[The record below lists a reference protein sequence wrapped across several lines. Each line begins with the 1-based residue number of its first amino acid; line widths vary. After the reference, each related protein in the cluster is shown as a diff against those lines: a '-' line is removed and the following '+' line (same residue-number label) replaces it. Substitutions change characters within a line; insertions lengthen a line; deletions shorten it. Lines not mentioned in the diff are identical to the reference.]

1 MYYISKKWLLVIS
14 LIALLANC
22 KSNEKQPVKESTP
35 QYTGEQPKP
44 GTEPQTDS
52 LKKSLDE
59 QRKTRTIKKEKGAD

>member
-14 LIALLANC
+14 SITLLSNC
-22 KSNEKQPVKESTP
+22 KSNEKQPSKDTVP

-44 GTEPQTDS
+44 GTEYQTDS

-59 QRKTRTIKKEKGAD
+59 QRKTRNAKKEKGAD